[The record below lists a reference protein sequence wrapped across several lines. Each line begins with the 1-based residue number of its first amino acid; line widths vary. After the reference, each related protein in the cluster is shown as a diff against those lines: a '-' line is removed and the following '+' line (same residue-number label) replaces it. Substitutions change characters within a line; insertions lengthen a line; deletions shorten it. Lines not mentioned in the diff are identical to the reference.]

1 MKQLVQG
8 HFAILKVGPALTFAL
23 REALFALAEM
33 EAQLVAPEKN
43 SQFKQVVDSVLLDD
57 TKYWKA
63 YYGEK
68 HSTAMTNLH
77 FSFSDRIRYYW
88 TDERIQ
94 KAVDTM
100 SQNLDEV
107 GIPLSV
113 LSQYLPNQYLKVS
126 SGDLAS
132 DSTSLIIDKI
142 GEVVGQY
149 ARACE

>member
-1 MKQLVQG
+1 
-8 HFAILKVGPALTFAL
+8 
-23 REALFALAEM
+23 
-33 EAQLVAPEKN
+33 
-43 SQFKQVVDSVLLDD
+43 
-57 TKYWKA
+57 
-63 YYGEK
+63 
-68 HSTAMTNLH
+68 
-77 FSFSDRIRYYW
+77 
-88 TDERIQ
+88 
-94 KAVDTM
+94 M